1 MRRTTSPLAAASA
14 NYLEGLEAVFR
25 KDPNALEPGWRAVFQ
40 LLDELAA
47 TPVGNGVHM
56 PPQVKEAQALALA
69 LAYYRHGHRLA
80 DLDPLRVLDAPLRN
94 ANGAPMDAQVASAA
108 VLAMEQAPKGT
119 ARDAETLHR
128 LHAGTLAIETSH
140 IDDARLRSG
149 LIDAFERSE
158 LPSPET
164 RLAAL
169 AQLVAAE
176 QFEAFLAVKWPTKK
190 RFGGEGADALAPL
203 MHRLL
208 ERAGG
213 AGIRHIVIGPMH
225 RGRLNLMANV
235 YGEPLVE
242 ILAKFKGAHPFAG
255 ADGIAA
261 DVPYHQGFEGKVAT
275 SAGEVTITVVPN
287 PSHLEAVN
295 PVVLGRV
302 RALQD
307 DARREG
313 DGAGKVLGIILHTD
327 ASVAVQGSVL
337 EMIQLS
343 GLEGYSTAGT
353 IHVIVN
359 NQIGF
364 TTEPHEARTS
374 LYCTGAWKS
383 IDSAILHV
391 NGNDADAV
399 IRAADLAF
407 DFRHEH
413 RRDAVIDLI
422 CYRKNG
428 HNEIDEPRFT
438 QPLIYRTIDAA
449 PALRALYEETL
460 IGVGLV
466 SSEEMT
472 VLAQKHRDALQA
484 AYQSA
489 ADHRPNRGGFPSGK
503 WASRVPA
510 RAESNEPLTGVRE
523 ERLIELLEKLSSI
536 PQGFSLDRK
545 VARLMRAHATSQDAL
560 RWATAEALAFA
571 SLLTEGVRVRLSGQ
585 DVVRGA
591 FSHRHL
597 ALTDVETGKRHV
609 PLAHLSLDQAS
620 FEAINSPLSE
630 YAVLGFEYG
639 ISLECPDAL
648 TIWEAQFG
656 DFANGAQ
663 IIIDQ
668 FVVSGE
674 EKWMQPSGLVLLL
687 PHGLEGQGPEHSS
700 ARPERIL
707 QLAAKEN
714 IEIAN
719 PSTPANYFH
728 LLRRQVLRRAR
739 KPLFVTSPK
748 TLLRLPEAVS
758 PLSAL
763 GEGESF
769 KPVLSCVPHGSVRRV
784 ILSSGK
790 LAYELEKH
798 QHMEKIDNTAILRLE
813 RLYPLPESA
822 LLPYLCRWRD
832 ADFVFAQE
840 EPANQGWWSYL
851 DRPLERLLHEAEVA
865 KPSLVCIT
873 RPASPSPAGSFH
885 GDHEKDQEVLVRRAF
900 T

>member
-1 MRRTTSPLAAASA
+1 MRRTPSPLAAASA
-14 NYLEGLEAVFR
+14 QYFEGLEALFR
-25 KDPNALEPGWRAVFQ
+25 KDPEALDPGWRAVFQ
-40 LLDELAA
+40 LLDEVSPTPRAEDAGKPASARDEAALAA
-47 TPVGNGVHM
+47 
-56 PPQVKEAQALALA
+56 
-69 LAYYRHGHRLA
+69 AYRRHGHRFA
-80 DLDPLRVLDAPLRN
+80 DIDPLRL
-94 ANGAPMDAQVASAA
+94 MDAASRNQNGVPMTAQAASAA
-108 VLAMEQAPKGT
+108 LLAIDHAPSGPT
-119 ARDAETLHR
+119 PDAEALYR
-128 LHAGTLAIETSH
+128 LYAGALAIETAH
-140 IDDARLRSG
+140 IDDARLRSW
-149 LIDAFERSE
+149 LIEAFEKASE
-158 LPSPET
+158 PASAAA
-164 RLAAL
+164 RRAAL
-169 AQLVAAE
+169 GQLIAAE
-176 QFEAFLAVKWPTKK
+176 EFDNFFAVKWPTKK

-203 MHRLL
+203 LHRLI
-208 ERAGG
+208 EKAAGVG
-213 AGIRHIVIGPMH
+213 VTHIVIGPMH

-235 YGEPLVE
+235 FGEPLVE
-242 ILAKFKGAHPFAG
+242 LIAKFKGAHPFPG
-255 ADGIAA
+255 ANGLAA
-261 DVPYHQGFEGKVAT
+261 DVPYHLGFEGRVAT
-275 SAGEVTITVVPN
+275 AAGEIAITVVPN

-313 DGAGKVLGIILHTD
+313 DGAGKILGIILHTD
-327 ASVAVQGSVL
+327 ASVIAQGSIA

-343 GLEGYSTAGT
+343 GLEGYTTGGT
-353 IHVIVN
+353 LHVIVN

-374 LYCTGAWKS
+374 LYCTGAWKA

-391 NGNDADAV
+391 NGDDADAV

-407 DFRHEH
+407 DFRDQHG
-413 RRDAVIDLI
+413 RDAVIDLI

-438 QPLIYRTIDAA
+438 QPRLYRRIDAA
-449 PALRALYEETL
+449 PSVRALCQERLMDAGIVTAEE
-460 IGVGLV
+460 VA
-466 SSEEMT
+466 E
-472 VLAQKHRDALQA
+472 LAARHRAKLQA
-484 AYQSA
+484 AYVA
-489 ADHRPNRGGFPSGK
+489 AGDHRPNRGGFPGGK
-503 WASRVPA
+503 WALHDPA
-510 RAESNEPLTGVRE
+510 RGGREEPRTGVSE
-523 ERLIELLEKLSSI
+523 DRLIELLEKLATI
-536 PQGFSLDRK
+536 PAGLSVDRK
-545 VARLMRAHATSQDAL
+545 VARLMRAHAASRGAL

-571 SLLTEGVRVRLSGQ
+571 SLVTQGVRVRLSGQ
-585 DVVRGA
+585 DIVRGA

-597 ALTDVETGKRHV
+597 ALVDSETGKPHV
-609 PLAHLSLDQAS
+609 PLSHLSIDQAG

-639 ISLECPDAL
+639 VSLERPDAL

-707 QLAAKEN
+707 QLAAKNN
-714 IEIAN
+714 IELAN

-728 LLRRQVLRRAR
+728 LLRRQVLRQGR

-758 PLSAL
+758 PLSVIS
-763 GEGESF
+763 EGESF
-769 KPVLSCVPHGSVRRV
+769 KPVLASLPRGAVRRV
-784 ILSSGK
+784 IMCTGK

-798 QHMEKIDNTAILRLE
+798 REASHIDDTAVLRLE
-813 RLYPLPESA
+813 ILYPLPESELA
-822 LLPYLCRWRD
+822 PLLRQWRD
-832 ADFVFAQE
+832 ARFVFAQE
-840 EPANQGWWSYL
+840 EAENQGWWAYL
-851 DRPLERLLHEAEVA
+851 DRPLERLLREAGVA
-865 KPSLVCIT
+865 DPRLNRVA

-885 GDHEKDQEVLVRRAF
+885 GDHEKDQQALVRRAF
-900 T
+900 A